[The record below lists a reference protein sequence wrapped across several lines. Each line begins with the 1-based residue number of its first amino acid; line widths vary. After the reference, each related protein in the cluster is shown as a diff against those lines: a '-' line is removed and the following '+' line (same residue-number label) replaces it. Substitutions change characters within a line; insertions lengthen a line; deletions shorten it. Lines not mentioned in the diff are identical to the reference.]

1 MAKLTQ
7 KQIRAKLKK
16 KSRPLVKKDAAEM
29 RAEANKSVEPFRNP
43 ARKEWLNKGK

>member
-16 KSRPLVKKDAAEM
+16 KSRPLTKKDAGEM
-29 RAEANKSVEPFRNP
+29 RAEANKSVEPFRHP
-43 ARKEWLNKGK
+43 ERKEWLNKGK